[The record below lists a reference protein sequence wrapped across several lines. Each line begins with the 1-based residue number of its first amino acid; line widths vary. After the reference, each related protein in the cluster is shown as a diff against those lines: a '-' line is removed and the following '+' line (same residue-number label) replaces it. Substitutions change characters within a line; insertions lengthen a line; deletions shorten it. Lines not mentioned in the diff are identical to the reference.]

1 MGTIRAHPRAALAIG
16 TRADVLYVHEMASRS
31 SILPYLRRTPLLWIG
46 VLLLLPGLVFGTIGV
61 AVAIQDARFA
71 ADGVTAEGTVLSKD
85 IKHATGSSS
94 TSYSIRYQFTASNDQ
109 AYEGSSSI
117 DVHDWERLVE
127 RGPVTVEYLSADPSS
142 NRIPGSGALL
152 LGVLFLAIGA
162 ALVPF
167 GGYFVW
173 RESRTLREDRRLLR
187 VGTEARA
194 TVAAVEPT
202 SVRVNWNLQW
212 VISYTYRV
220 GGKGYEG
227 RSWMMPEV
235 EARRYSPGDH
245 AAIRYDPDRPAQSL
259 WMHERAAGGSERV
272 QDP

>member
-1 MGTIRAHPRAALAIG
+1 
-16 TRADVLYVHEMASRS
+16 MASRS
-31 SILPYLRRTPLLWIG
+31 SILPYLLRTPLLWIG
-46 VLLLLPGLVFGTIGV
+46 VLLVLPGLVFGTIGV

-71 ADGVTAEGTVLSKD
+71 ADGATAEGTVLSKN

-94 TSYSIRYQFTASNDQ
+94 TSYSIRYRFTASNDH

-117 DVHDWERLVE
+117 EVHDWERLVE

-142 NRIPGSGALL
+142 NRLPGSGAIPLE
-152 LGVLFLAIGA
+152 VLFLAIGGV
-162 ALVPF
+162 LVLL

-173 RESRTLREDRRLLR
+173 REARTLREYRRLLR
-187 VGTEARA
+187 VGTEATA
-194 TVAAVEPT
+194 TVAAVEST
-202 SVRVNWNLQW
+202 NVRVNWNLQW

-220 GGKGYEG
+220 GGQGYKG

-235 EARRYSPGDH
+235 EARRYSRGDH
-245 AAIRYDPDRPAQSL
+245 ATIRFDPDRPTQSL
-259 WMHERAAGGSERV
+259 WMHERAAGGSKRV